1 MFPFPGCSGCLC
13 LCCPQPRCPCAH
25 LSSEPLNL
33 PNFLSLLLCPTEEE
47 STEQTSQVR
56 GCCPSLE
63 GPLAQ
68 EGGRAL
74 WV

>member
-1 MFPFPGCSGCLC
+1 MCPLFLGVWG
-13 LCCPQPRCPCAH
+13 CPQLRCRC
-25 LSSEPLNL
+25 SEPLNL
-33 PNFLSLLLCPTEEE
+33 PSFSSLPLCPTEEE
-47 STEQTSQVR
+47 STEQASQVR
-56 GCCPSLE
+56 GWWLSLE